1 MVTLLGREVSVGSRI
16 PYNSI
21 FKVKVKNITKQHFPN
36 TYSHHSLSL
45 LLSPGH
51 GGVGVAVLVGL
62 GVAVL
67 LDVGVAVLLGL
78 GVAVLLVVG
87 VVDV

>member
-1 MVTLLGREVSVGSRI
+1 M
-16 PYNSI
+16 
-21 FKVKVKNITKQHFPN
+21 KNITKQHFPN

-62 GVAVL
+62 GVT
-67 LDVGVAVLLGL
+67 VLLGV
-78 GVAVLLVVG
+78 GMAVLLVVG
-87 VVDV
+87 VVVLLDV